1 MFIKSTSPVRQLAHR
16 PFVRNIATVATGAAA
31 TQVVTF
37 AFAPLIT
44 RLYGP
49 EAYGLQGVF
58 MSVVGLLATVAA
70 LSYPTAIV
78 LPKRDAD
85 ARGLAFLS
93 ISIGIGTSALAALAI
108 AYLGT
113 YLLARVNAAEIA
125 DFALLIPAAMLTSVF
140 GATLGQWLVRERA
153 FKLVAGLGVVTAAL
167 LGTIKVGLGLVNP
180 TAGALIATNV
190 VGAVVGTAIA
200 YIAWRRARTRRP
212 VASTGG
218 PQASL
223 WRLARRHADFP
234 LLRTP
239 QNLINSASQ
248 SLPVLLLATYFGAG
262 ASGQYSIA
270 IAVLGVPAT
279 LIGGAV
285 MTVFYPRINDAIA
298 DGEDARA
305 LIVRAT
311 VGMAATAALPFLG
324 IVLLGPMLFSLVFG
338 PAWEMAGTYAQWL
351 APWLFLQFLNKP
363 AVAAIPPLRLQGGL
377 LVYELFSTG
386 AKVAALFVGWAM
398 FDDPV
403 VAVALFSASGVVA
416 YALLISWV
424 VRRSPGAL
432 DTRLEGAR

>member
-1 MFIKSTSPVRQLAHR
+1 MFIDSTSAVRQFAHR
-16 PFVRNIATVATGAAA
+16 PFVRNVVTVGTGAAA
-31 TQVVTF
+31 TQAVTL
-37 AFAPLIT
+37 AFAPLVT

-49 EAYGLQGVF
+49 EAYGLQCVF

-85 ARGLAFLS
+85 ARALAWLS
-93 ISIGIGTSALAALAI
+93 VSIGLGMSALAALAI
-108 AYLGT
+108 AYLGAD
-113 YLLARVNAAEIA
+113 LLARLNAGEIA
-125 DFALLIPAAMLTSVF
+125 DFAFLIPAAMLASVF

-167 LGTIKVGLGLVNP
+167 IGMIKVGLGLVDP

-190 VGAVVGTAIA
+190 VGAVAGAAIA
-200 YIAWRRARTRRP
+200 YFAWRRARARRSA
-212 VASTGG
+212 ASTGG
-218 PQASL
+218 GPRDSL

-239 QNLINSASQ
+239 QNLINAASQ

-262 ASGQYSIA
+262 ASGQYAIA

-298 DGEDARA
+298 YGEDARA

-311 VGMAATAALPFLG
+311 VGMAATAALPFLA
-324 IVLLGPMLFSLVFG
+324 IMLLGPMLFPLVFG
-338 PAWEMAGTYAQWL
+338 AGWKPAGTYAQWL
-351 APWLFLQFLNKP
+351 APWLFLQFVNRP

-377 LVYELFSTG
+377 LVYEMFSTG

-398 FDDPV
+398 FDDAV

-416 YALLISWV
+416 YAWLISWV
-424 VRRSPGAL
+424 VCRSRGSV
-432 DTRLEGAR
+432 TRD